1 MPLKTMLY
9 LPLDERPCNWLFPQ
23 MMTRGVAELEL
34 LTPPKELLGRKKT
47 PADLEGL
54 WAFVEENFSRSSCAV
69 LSAEML
75 FLGGLLPSR
84 LHHMSAAWIAR
95 SMERL
100 RALKESSPETRLY
113 LFELIMRT
121 PRYSSSDEEPDY
133 YQEYGER
140 IFRYGYLKDKQARQ
154 GLDARE
160 QEDLHS
166 LANQIPPEH
175 RADYEARRNFNAA
188 LLENVLELVRDGVV
202 ELLYIPQD
210 DSCEFGYT
218 AIDQKRI
225 HQAIRRMGVEDKV
238 YMHPGADEAGAE
250 LVARAWL
257 ELTGHSPRVYVKY
270 GSPLAA
276 QIIPL
281 YEDRILGASVEQ
293 HLLACGCERW
303 DDPWTADLILAVN
316 APGRVMQES
325 ADQQEADV
333 TYQSFRCLRAFVKRI
348 GRFVEAGKPV
358 AVADCA
364 YANGGDLEFLRL
376 MDKAGL
382 LEKLVSYKGWN
393 TNCNTLGTTLA
404 QGVFALAGQDAAQ
417 LRRNLLYHL
426 LDDGLYQALVRAEV
440 LCRVQQD
447 GLSYFDLGGG
457 AQEYGAYA
465 EQRLLEHWRERL
477 PSSFSD
483 LASAGFEIW
492 FPWNRLFEIGITWR
506 T

>member
-225 HQAIRRMGVEDKV
+225 HQAIRRMGGGQGL
-238 YMHPGADEAGAE
+238 HAPRRGRGGRGAGGPGLAGAHRTQPPGICG
-250 LVARAWL
+250 VRQPA
-257 ELTGHSPRVYVKY
+257 G
-270 GSPLAA
+270 GSDHP
-276 QIIPL
+276 
-281 YEDRILGASVEQ
+281 
-293 HLLACGCERW
+293 
-303 DDPWTADLILAVN
+303 AV
-316 APGRVMQES
+316 
-325 ADQQEADV
+325 
-333 TYQSFRCLRAFVKRI
+333 
-348 GRFVEAGKPV
+348 
-358 AVADCA
+358 
-364 YANGGDLEFLRL
+364 
-376 MDKAGL
+376 
-382 LEKLVSYKGWN
+382 
-393 TNCNTLGTTLA
+393 
-404 QGVFALAGQDAAQ
+404 
-417 LRRNLLYHL
+417 
-426 LDDGLYQALVRAEV
+426 
-440 LCRVQQD
+440 
-447 GLSYFDLGGG
+447 
-457 AQEYGAYA
+457 
-465 EQRLLEHWRERL
+465 
-477 PSSFSD
+477 
-483 LASAGFEIW
+483 
-492 FPWNRLFEIGITWR
+492 
-506 T
+506 